1 MQRDKLP
8 SISLYCTKD
17 GADKEYHAT
26 IKQKDD
32 GYIVETRFGKRGNA
46 KIPKQE
52 PIVMTLE
59 EAVNLFDSIVKE
71 KTNPKKGY
79 TQELSGNAYT
89 DSANAGKMSG
99 NLPHLL
105 TSISFERLIELAN
118 DDRYGFEIKV
128 DGERQM
134 VDKREGNLVPSNKLG
149 VINSLSANITSSISS
164 FDDIL
169 LDGESCQHKF
179 YVFDILRLNGVC
191 LKHFSA
197 DQRCQLYQSISFGP
211 DIATVNLVTGT
222 TNKLAMILA
231 SKDANGVAL
240 VEGIVAKLLSAP
252 YKPGRAAATI
262 ATQFKYKFVED
273 SSCLVSSVHPQKRS
287 VTIALLDTNG
297 NHREVGSVGIPANAQ
312 MPNIGDVID
321 VQYRHLYFGGD
332 LCEPVYLKHRT
343 DVRPSECVLSQVI
356 RIKAKS

>member
-1 MQRDKLP
+1 MKRDPLP

-17 GADKEYHAT
+17 GADKEYHAA
-26 IKQKDD
+26 IKEHEN
-32 GYIVETRFGKRGNA
+32 GFIVELRYGKRGNA
-46 KIPKQE
+46 KLQKAP
-52 PIVMTLE
+52 PVVMTFDQ
-59 EAVNLFDSIVKE
+59 AVAHYESIIKE
-71 KTNPKKGY
+71 KTSPKKGY
-79 TQELSGNAYT
+79 TQDLSGNAYT

-191 LKHFSA
+191 LKHYSA
-197 DQRCQLYQSISFGP
+197 EQRCQIYQSLSFGP

-222 TNKLAMILA
+222 ANKLAMIA
-231 SKDANGVAL
+231 SSKDANGVAL
-240 VEGIVAKLLSAP
+240 VEGIVVKLLSAP

-262 ATQFKYKFVED
+262 ATQFKYKFVD
-273 SSCLVSSVHPQKRS
+273 DVSCIVSSIHTQKRS
-287 VTIALLDTNG
+287 VTLTLLDVNG
-297 NHREVGSVGIPANAQ
+297 NKREVGSVGVPVNAI
-312 MPNIGDVID
+312 MPEIGNVID
-321 VQYRHLYFGGD
+321 VQYRHLFLGGD
-332 LCEPVYLKHRT
+332 LCEPVYLKPRS
-343 DVRPSECVLSQVI
+343 DIAPEECLLSQILRVKE
-356 RIKAKS
+356 KA